1 MKKAHTWCLCISIG
15 CSAALA
21 LSCGDG
27 STSGPASAGAS
38 SGAGSTGQS
47 VDCVAVCAHVKALCA
62 ENGAIDDVWLSACK
76 SACDAR
82 VQVAPDTAELEQTCV
97 MTAADC
103 SAAIVCVASP
113 H

>member
-1 MKKAHTWCLCISIG
+1 M
-15 CSAALA
+15 SAGGGA
-21 LSCGDG
+21 SSGG
-27 STSGPASAGAS
+27 SSSARAGAS